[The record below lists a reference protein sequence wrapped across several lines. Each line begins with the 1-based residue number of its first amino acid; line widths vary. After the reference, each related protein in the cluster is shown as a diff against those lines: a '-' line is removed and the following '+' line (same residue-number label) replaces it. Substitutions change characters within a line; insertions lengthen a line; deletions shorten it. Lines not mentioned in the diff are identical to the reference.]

1 MLHFPA
7 WKIAL
12 IVGTLLWGAF
22 LAFPNAV
29 SDPFLGIEPPPPTS
43 EAPEAQAEYRAARAA
58 AEQAWWPGFLPNS
71 KLNLGLDLRG
81 GVYLLM
87 EIDPAE
93 VVRNHLEVF
102 QGDATRAL
110 NRDRGAGLDNLP
122 RTRVPEIRGETLPIQ
137 FRDAEDVDEA
147 IRRLQR
153 LNQPVAGAIGGQ
165 RSFEI
170 SRRGADTVVI
180 SVSDAARSALT
191 KDALRKTM
199 EIVRRRIDP
208 DGVSEISIQ
217 PQGDTRIVLEA
228 PGEPDPTRLKNILS
242 QAGRMTFNLADRSPS
257 NVDAALAGVEFPGYR
272 LLQGEETGPILIES
286 VPIITGSDI
295 ATANQGYDEGNR
307 PNIQFR
313 LTGRGSQRFG
323 RATAANVNK
332 PFAIVLDDRV
342 MSAPNIN
349 EPIYGGNVQ
358 ITGSFTIAEAQDLAA
373 IIEAG
378 ELPAKIGFIE
388 ERTVGPSLGEDSIR
402 AGATASLIGLAL
414 VAIFM
419 IIAYGLMGGYA
430 VASLAANIVLILG
443 VLSGFGATLTLPGIA
458 GIILTIGMAVDA
470 NVLVFERIRE
480 ERASGRSPVTA
491 VQAGYER
498 ALSTILDANITTF
511 IAASILYMLGSG
523 PVKGFAVT
531 LAIGILTSV
540 FTAFVVTR
548 WFTATWLRLARPKK
562 LSI

>member
-1 MLHFPA
+1 MLQFPA

-12 IVGTLLWGAF
+12 IAGLLLWGSL
-22 LAFPNAV
+22 LAFPNMV
-29 SDPFLGIEPPPPTS
+29 SDSFLGVEPTEPTAQTA
-43 EAPEAQAEYRAARAA
+43 ENMAEYQAEVAAAR
-58 AEQAWWPGFLPNS
+58 ESWWPGFLPKN
-71 KLNLGLDLRG
+71 KVNLGLDLRG

-93 VVRNHLEVF
+93 VVSNHLQVF

-110 NRDRGAGLDNLP
+110 NRNRGAGLENLP

-137 FRDAEDVDEA
+137 FQNPEDVDEA

-170 SRRGADTVVI
+170 SRRGSDTVVI
-180 SVSDAARSALT
+180 SVSDASRSALT
-191 KDALRKTM
+191 REALRKTM

-228 PGEPDPTRLKNILS
+228 PGEPDPTRLKDILS

-257 NVDAALAGVEFPGYR
+257 NVDAAQAGVDFPGFR
-272 LLQGEETGPILIES
+272 LLDGRETGPILIENT
-286 VPIITGSDI
+286 PIITGADI

-313 LTGRGSQRFG
+313 LNGQGAQRFG

-332 PFAIVLDDRV
+332 PFAIVLDDDV

-349 EPIYGGNVQ
+349 EPIYGGSVQ
-358 ITGSFTIAEAQDLAA
+358 ITGSFTIEEAQDLAA

-378 ELPAKIGFIE
+378 ELPARIGFIE
-388 ERTVGPSLGEDSIR
+388 ERTVGPGLGEDSIR
-402 AGATASLIGLAL
+402 AGATASIIGLAL
-414 VAIFM
+414 VAVFM
-419 IIAYGLMGGYA
+419 IIAYGLLGGYA
-430 VASLAANIVLILG
+430 VASLSANIVLILG

-480 ERASGRSPVTA
+480 ERASGRSPITA

-511 IAASILYMLGSG
+511 IAASVLYMLGSG

-531 LAIGILTSV
+531 LAIGIVTSV

-548 WFTATWLRLARPKK
+548 WFTATWLRVARPKK